1 MKRVATAGASLAGER
16 GVAVNEAGFA
26 ILMLL
31 VLAWAVFSHLLAAV
45 NITGPLVLLVAGYL
59 LGNPSWGPLT
69 VDVDAPS
76 VHLLAEVTL
85 ALLLFADA
93 SRVNV
98 AQLRQD
104 VAFPARLLGLG
115 LPMSII
121 LGALAAAL
129 LFDDMSWALAGFV
142 GATLAPTDAALS
154 AQVVNDERIPLRL
167 RRALNVES
175 GLNDG
180 IATPIVVF
188 TLAVVATDLGLEGHG
203 HDGVA
208 GALLELALGVVVGLA
223 VGLVSAVV
231 IGFASRRRWV
241 ATGGR
246 RLATL
251 AAALTSFSLSG
262 ALDGNG
268 FIAAFVAGIAFGAAV
283 PKELDVEEL
292 GELPELMGELLAL
305 AVWFLFGAALL
316 PVAFDHFSV
325 STLAYA
331 AAQPDR
337 DPDGPRRP
345 LADRHGHGQAH
356 RAVRG
361 LVRAARTGVGRVR
374 AAGGRGARRGVV
386 DGRGDRGGRPDRA
399 DERRAPRRLGRPV
412 RQPVR
417 PSGGTP
423 AGVGGGRGPEG
434 PASRAPTPHGPG
446 VAPGIATTQG

>member
-1 MKRVATAGASLAGER
+1 MT
-16 GVAVNEAGFA
+16 EAGFA

-31 VLAWAVFSHLLAAV
+31 VLGWAVFSNLLARV
-45 NITGPLVLLVAGYL
+45 NITGALAFLVGGYV
-59 LGNPSWGPLT
+59 LGNPSWGPVT

-98 AQLRQD
+98 AQLRHD
-104 VAFPARLLGLG
+104 VAVPARLLGLG
-115 LPMSII
+115 LPLSIV
-121 LGALAAAL
+121 LGSLAAAL
-129 LFDDMSWALAGFV
+129 LFDDMSWAIAGFV

-154 AQVVNDERIPLRL
+154 AQVINDERVPLRL

-208 GALLELALGVVVGLA
+208 GAVLELAGGVVVGLA
-223 VGLVSAVV
+223 VGLGSAVV
-231 IGFASRRRWV
+231 IGFGSRRRWI
-241 ATGGR
+241 AAGGR

-251 AAALTSFSLSG
+251 AAALASF
-262 ALDGNG
+262 ALAIALEGNG
-268 FIAAFVAGIAFGAAV
+268 FIAAFVAGIAFGAAL
-283 PKELDVEEL
+283 PKDVDVEEL

-325 STLAYA
+325 STVAYA
-331 AAQPDR
+331 LLSLTVIRMLPVALALAGTGLDR
-337 DPDGPRRP
+337 PTVLFVGWFGPRG
-345 LADRHGHGQAH
+345 LASVVFALLAVEELGESSTMGQAI
-356 RAVRG
+356 AVVALTVLLSVVLHGVSAGPFGGRY
-361 LVRAARTGVGRVR
+361 VRAEEHVTDVEGPR
-374 AAGGRGARRGVV
+374 ARRPGHRHHT
-386 DGRGDRGGRPDRA
+386 D
-399 DERRAPRRLGRPV
+399 
-412 RQPVR
+412 
-417 PSGGTP
+417 P
-423 AGVGGGRGPEG
+423 A
-434 PASRAPTPHGPG
+434 
-446 VAPGIATTQG
+446 

>member
-1 MKRVATAGASLAGER
+1 M
-16 GVAVNEAGFA
+16 NEAGFA

-31 VLAWAVFSHLLAAV
+31 VLAWAVLSNLLATV

-59 LGNPSWGPLT
+59 LGNPSWGPLA

-98 AQLRQD
+98 AQLRRD
-104 VAFPARLLGLG
+104 AAFPARLLGLG
-115 LPMSII
+115 LPITI
-121 LGALAAAL
+121 LLGALAAAL

-154 AQVVNDERIPLRL
+154 AQVVNDDRIPMRL

-180 IATPIVVF
+180 IVTPLVVF
-188 TLAVVATDLGLEGHG
+188 TLAVVATDLGLEDHG

-223 VGLVSAVV
+223 VGLGSAVV
-231 IGFASRRRWV
+231 IGLASRRRWV
-241 ATGGR
+241 GDGGR

-251 AAALTSFSLSG
+251 AAALTSFALAG
-262 ALDGNG
+262 AIDGNG

-283 PKELDVEEL
+283 PKELDVGEL
-292 GELPELMGELLAL
+292 GELPELIGELLAL

-331 AAQPDR
+331 LLSLTVIRMVPVALALTGTGIDR
-337 DPDGPRRP
+337 PTVLFVGWFGPRGLAPVVFALLAVEELGETSSIGEAIAVVALTVLVSVVLHGVSAGP
-345 LADRHGHGQAH
+345 LGGRY
-356 RAVRG
+356 
-361 LVRAARTGVGRVR
+361 VRAEADVPGAAVGDAPR
-374 AAGGRGARRGVV
+374 ARRVGHRHRT
-386 DGRGDRGGRPDRA
+386 D
-399 DERRAPRRLGRPV
+399 
-412 RQPVR
+412 
-417 PSGGTP
+417 P
-423 AGVGGGRGPEG
+423 A
-434 PASRAPTPHGPG
+434 
-446 VAPGIATTQG
+446 